1 MEIKSKNITP
11 VLVILYLL
19 PWGIQ
24 CLVNTFM
31 PIYVA
36 SLPYGDATC
45 VSQVIAVGA
54 VITVISQLIWSKWAD
69 HSKNKSDILCL
80 SLVLLGGVSLVFLKP
95 DISKIMLMVIVIL
108 FYSAYLPHQPIID
121 TIVSEK
127 YMQTNHSFGW
137 YRSFASFGFAA
148 MGIVYAFL
156 PGRTANS
163 FFIYVCIR
171 KEFAI
176 INNDAAS
183 GILSRFIPKR
193 YSIDTLNF
201 RLRMLH
207 LKAALI
213 VFLIMCIC

>member
-54 VITVISQLIWSKWAD
+54 VITVILQLIWSKWVD

-80 SLVLLGGVSLVFLKP
+80 SLVLLGGSFTCVFKAGYF
-95 DISKIMLMVIVIL
+95 KN
-108 FYSAYLPHQPIID
+108 YAYGNCHFVL
-121 TIVSEK
+121 
-127 YMQTNHSFGW
+127 
-137 YRSFASFGFAA
+137 
-148 MGIVYAFL
+148 
-156 PGRTANS
+156 
-163 FFIYVCIR
+163 
-171 KEFAI
+171 
-176 INNDAAS
+176 
-183 GILSRFIPKR
+183 
-193 YSIDTLNF
+193 
-201 RLRMLH
+201 
-207 LKAALI
+207 
-213 VFLIMCIC
+213 